1 MSEYYNCN
9 FKIDDIIIGVNPN
22 NKYSYLKPFRI
33 KDFITKEEYGRIMVT
48 DAILEHVT
56 RDEIY
61 TDIHEDI
68 VVVSF
73 LNNNFKRLVLE
84 EVW

>member
-9 FKIDDIIIGVNPN
+9 FKINDIIIGVNPD
-22 NKYSYLKPFRI
+22 NKFSYLKLFRI
-33 KDFITKEEYGRIMVT
+33 KSFITKEEYGRIMIT

-61 TDIHEDI
+61 TDFHEDSI
-68 VVVSF
+68 VVSF

-84 EVW
+84 EV